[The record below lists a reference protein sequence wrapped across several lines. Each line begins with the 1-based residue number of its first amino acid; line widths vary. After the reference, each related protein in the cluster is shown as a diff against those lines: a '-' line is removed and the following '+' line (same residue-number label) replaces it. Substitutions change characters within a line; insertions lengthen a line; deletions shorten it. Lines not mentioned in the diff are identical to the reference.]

1 MFWIKFEIKILF
13 VNAIRNHYD
22 LFIKITI
29 LYIIRILANIKN
41 GDKISLA
48 PKINRQDVN
57 RGFLIIK
64 NEIKDNDN
72 PKWRLRKKLLLMK
85 DEIS

>member
-1 MFWIKFEIKILF
+1 
-13 VNAIRNHYD
+13 
-22 LFIKITI
+22 

-72 PKWRLRKKLLLMK
+72 PK
-85 DEIS
+85 

>member
-13 VNAIRNHYD
+13 VNAIRDHYD
-22 LFIKITI
+22 LSIKIII

-48 PKINRQDVN
+48 TKINRQDVN

-64 NEIKDNDN
+64 NEIKENDN
-72 PKWRLRKKLLLMK
+72 PKWRLRKKLLLIRV
-85 DEIS
+85 EIS